1 MPWTTDKTR
10 IYSKEQKVM
19 INKLE
24 EKLAGFRDSV
34 VEAAG
39 KSEAR
44 VNMLIRVHALTMV
57 LVITLICAVMV
68 VK

>member
-1 MPWTTDKTR
+1 
-10 IYSKEQKVM
+10 M

-68 VK
+68 VR